1 MHMLAKAA
9 NQSDSMTVERRSDL
23 ELVVARVFDAPA
35 RIVYAAFTKPEYM
48 KRWWAPKA
56 FGAIMYECDID
67 LRVGGKYRYVFGKEG
82 EPRDRAMAFA
92 GEFTEVVTNAKL
104 VATQLFEQ
112 MPQAG
117 EAIVTTTFTET
128 NGATRL
134 ELHQRFPSKQAL
146 DGAIATGMAEGMK
159 HTFQQLAE
167 LCAELR

>member
-1 MHMLAKAA
+1 MLAKATD
-9 NQSDSMTVERRSDL
+9 QSDSFTVERRSDV

-35 RIVYAAFTKPEYM
+35 RIVYEAFTKPEHM

-56 FGAIMYECDID
+56 FGAVMYECEID
-67 LRVGGKYRYVFGKEG
+67 LHVGGKYRYVFGKDG
-82 EPRDRAMAFA
+82 EPRMAFA
-92 GEFTEVVTNAKL
+92 GEFTEVVPNAKI

-117 EAIVTTTFTET
+117 LAIVTTTFTET

-146 DGAIATGMAEGMK
+146 DGAIATGMTEGMK
-159 HTFQQLAE
+159 LTFQQFAE